1 MKRFFAFLLL
11 GVCFCSNLSA
21 KDKTVNCISQDN
33 LQYCTDDKG
42 EPITG
47 KVALQYENGRT
58 KSLENLKNGYRNGLQ
73 TEFAEDGSLVSR
85 TYYNMGVLNGQ
96 YKLYHKNRQL
106 KIFANNKDGVLH
118 GNSEIYDDEGNLIGK
133 ITYNKGRVKS
143 GYCRQNAKAKKTRL
157 TFFEIQNL
165 PDNYLITCGQ

>member
-1 MKRFFAFLLL
+1 MKKILALILLSFTF
-11 GVCFCSNLSA
+11 VDASVA
-21 KDKTVNCISQDN
+21 KNETVNCLTQDN

-42 EPITG
+42 HPITG
-47 KVALQYENGRT
+47 KIALKYEDGRT

-73 TEFAEDGSLVSR
+73 TEFAEDGKLISR
-85 TYYNMGVLNGQ
+85 TYYNMGVPNGQ

-106 KIFANNKDGVLH
+106 KIFANNKEGVLH
-118 GNSEIYDDEGNLIGK
+118 GTSEIYDDEGNLIGK
-133 ITYNKGRVKS
+133 ITYNKGRVKN
-143 GYCRQNAKAKKTRL
+143 GYCRQNAKSKKNKL

>member
-1 MKRFFAFLLL
+1 MKKFFALFLI
-11 GVCFCSNLSA
+11 CMWFSAIAAA
-21 KDKTVNCISQDN
+21 KDEVVNCVSQEN
-33 LQYCTDDKG
+33 LQYCTDEKG
-42 EPITG
+42 NPITG
-47 KVALQYENGRT
+47 KVAIKYENGYT

-73 TEFAEDGSLVSR
+73 TEFAEDGTLFSR

-118 GNSEIYDDEGNLIGK
+118 GNSEIYDEEGNLIGK
-133 ITYNKGRVKS
+133 ITYNKGRVKN
-143 GYCRQNAKAKKTRL
+143 GYCRQNAKAKKTKL
-157 TFFEIQNL
+157 TFFEIQNF